1 MALKTWQYT
10 LVFILQALAIAFDLY
25 FLAPDHTELGGKRR
39 GGWNHRTAVL
49 SLGIVMN
56 VVVVIM
62 VWAIPKRNV
71 FFGCLVSSSLTVV
84 LSSDTIWKCSFVLV
98 GGKLVAFVMVVVFL
112 AGARKLAARLSTG
125 GASGASLLTQTQK
138 TCSCGVVLNSVGL
151 LATPDSS
158 ILAVVE
164 ILLWIGVLAES
175 WVHFVAFEHTVNDT
189 FGQVANVRVQ
199 SAPSVASPQ
208 QPVNAQPLR
217 RLTDSIKHAKS
228 TRRNV
233 SRNVRGIIVACHLLT
248 VAVFLASPLW
258 SANVPSPGGQCQ
270 VCALFKSL
278 NPALPLN
285 HVLDL
290 TFTRPCLEPFSSAG
304 PVW

>member
-1 MALKTWQYT
+1 
-10 LVFILQALAIAFDLY
+10 
-25 FLAPDHTELGGKRR
+25 
-39 GGWNHRTAVL
+39 
-49 SLGIVMN
+49 MN
-56 VVVVIM
+56 VVMVIM

-175 WVHFVAFEHTVNDT
+175 WVHFVAFEHSQRHFWAGGKCSCSKRAIRCVTT
-189 FGQVANVRVQ
+189 AAGKCPAT
-199 SAPSVASPQ
+199 SSP
-208 QPVNAQPLR
+208 
-217 RLTDSIKHAKS
+217 D
-228 TRRNV
+228 
-233 SRNVRGIIVACHLLT
+233 
-248 VAVFLASPLW
+248 
-258 SANVPSPGGQCQ
+258 
-270 VCALFKSL
+270 
-278 NPALPLN
+278 
-285 HVLDL
+285 
-290 TFTRPCLEPFSSAG
+290 
-304 PVW
+304 